1 MFNPLA
7 IFCFSPAALFLFA
20 RRTFGEY
27 PMMNT
32 KLSLLSA
39 AVLLA
44 LAGTTAGATQGQPT
58 PKVSAPATH
67 TRGHFT
73 RPLLPYTVLY
83 DQSGVS
89 SINVISQD
97 FGDFS
102 TFSSQLADDFLV
114 TDASG
119 WTVTSVVAQ
128 ENSSAALNI
137 PGALFNVDIFPD
149 SAGLPGAVAACTYS
163 GLTPSWD
170 VTNTVATIPLS
181 APCVLAAGTYWLSA
195 VVAQNFSSGGQFY
208 ASLEDLG
215 SQFAAGPVWQNP
227 GGAFGGGCPTWTPLA
242 TCSDLT
248 ATGYTATDAM
258 LFQIV
263 GTTGGGTGGISLI
276 VGLAEDNGIP
286 TQCGTSTNLSA
297 TVGDQ
302 INFCYTVTNTSAITL
317 NYQSLADTVVGA
329 IFTNMPQTILPG
341 ASFQYNR
348 MVTASV
354 TESPTST
361 WTAQDTLAGYSSSA
375 GAYNFVDISGTGT
388 ALGLGDD
395 SSANVTMP
403 FSFNFYGSTSN
414 QLCINNNGHIRF
426 AMAASCSGNYFNAA
440 LPYSGFPD
448 PVFMP
453 FWDDLYTAGNVYYT
467 TTGVTPNRQFIVEY
481 LNKDTFDAGGA
492 LPGYTFEMILNEAD
506 NSIDF
511 DYATVT
517 SGGSALH
524 DGGVSATVGLQG
536 STTVAN
542 QYSFNTASLT
552 DGQNIHW
559 VLSTPT
565 VFTDSKTVTLD
576 VGAPTIF
583 VIPNPLT
590 DTAPAGGSVMT
601 PLYLLNTGNR
611 DLNWTLTEALPASH
625 FPPVPAFTVPFHSP
639 QDTHAGPAPRAQGA
653 AGSKA
658 HPRVPFAT
666 GAVPA
671 FAETLSSSPLA
682 YVTFDASAPGT
693 LTPIATFANMF
704 FAGTFAN
711 NDFTRENAVDYPAG
725 DLYTIDTTTG
735 AQALIGSTGT
745 PPGSVTGIRWDSSTG
760 NTYLMTTTCGAT
772 STLYTMDLT
781 SGATTSVGSSSGT
794 CIIDI
799 AVDPSGLMY
808 GVDIVA
814 DTLVAIDKTTG
825 AAAAIGS
832 IGFNA
837 NYAQGMDFDGSTGI
851 LYLAGFDGGSFT
863 GNTYTVDLTS
873 GLATLISP
881 IGGGSG
887 FETDAFAIAAAGG
900 PCSSPQDIPWLSESP
915 TSGTATPGLYS
926 TVDVTMD
933 ATALT
938 PGPYSATICVNSNDP
953 TNRTIAVPV
962 TFTVTTAV
970 VTDRIFADGF
980 DGP

>member
-1 MFNPLA
+1 
-7 IFCFSPAALFLFA
+7 
-20 RRTFGEY
+20 
-27 PMMNT
+27 MMNS

-83 DQSGVS
+83 DQTGTSVT
-89 SINVISQD
+89 NVISQD
-97 FGDFS
+97 FGDF
-102 TFSSQLADDFLV
+102 TAYSSQLADDFLV
-114 TDASG
+114 TDAAG
-119 WTVTSVVAQ
+119 WTVTSVVTQ
-128 ENSSAALNI
+128 ENTTAASNL

-195 VVAQNFSSGGQFY
+195 VAAQNFSSGGEIF
-208 ASLEDLG
+208 ASLENTG
-215 SQFAAGPVWQNP
+215 SQFAAAPVWQNP
-227 GGAFGGGCPTWTPLA
+227 GGAFGTGCPTWAPLSSCTFAVPYA
-242 TCSDLT
+242 T
-248 ATGYTATDAM
+248 TDAM

-263 GTTGGGTGGISLI
+263 GTTGGGTGGINLI

-297 TVGDQ
+297 TVGDL
-302 INFCYTVTNTSAITL
+302 INFCYTVTNNTAITL

-329 IFTNMPQTILPG
+329 IFTDMPQTILPG
-341 ASFQYNR
+341 GSFQYNR
-348 MVTASV
+348 MVTATV

-375 GAYNFVDISGTGT
+375 GPYNFVDISATGT

-395 SSANVTMP
+395 SSADVTMP
-403 FSFNFYGSTSN
+403 WSFNFYGVTSN

-448 PVFMP
+448 PVFLP

-481 LNKDTFDAGGA
+481 LNKDTFDAIGA

-559 VLSTPT
+559 VLSTPN

-611 DLNWTLTEALPASH
+611 DLNWNLTEALPASH

-653 AGSKA
+653 AGPKA
-658 HPRVPFAT
+658 HLRVPFAP
-666 GAVPA
+666 GAVPT
-671 FAETLSSSPLA
+671 FAETQNSSPLA

-693 LTPIATFANMF
+693 LTPIATFTSNF

-711 NDFTRENAVDYPAG
+711 NDFTREYAVDYPAG

-735 AQALIGSTGT
+735 AQTLIGSTGLA
-745 PPGSVTGIRWDSSTG
+745 GNVTGIRWDSSTG
-760 NTYLMTTTCGAT
+760 NTYLMSSSCSG

-781 SGATTSVGSSSGT
+781 SGATTSVGSSSGN

-799 AVDPSGLMY
+799 AIDPSGLMY
-808 GVDIVA
+808 GVDIIA

-825 AAAAIGS
+825 AASSIGS

-851 LYLAGFDGGSFT
+851 LYLAGFDAGTFT
-863 GNTYTVDLTS
+863 GNMYTIDLTS

-881 IGGGSG
+881 IGSG
-887 FETDAFAIAAAGG
+887 FETDAVAIAAAGG
-900 PCSSPQDIPWLSESP
+900 VCSSPQDIPWLSESP

-953 TNRTIAVPV
+953 ANRTIAVPV
-962 TFTVTTAV
+962 TFTVTTPV
-970 VTDRIFADGF
+970 VTDTIFADGF